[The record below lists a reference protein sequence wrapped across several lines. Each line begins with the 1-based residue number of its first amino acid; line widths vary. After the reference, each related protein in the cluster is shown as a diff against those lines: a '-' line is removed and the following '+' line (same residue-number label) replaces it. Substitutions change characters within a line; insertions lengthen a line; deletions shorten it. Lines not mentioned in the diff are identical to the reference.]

1 LVFPDSHRGRR
12 TVTIV
17 GGSFDDEFRRGLVF
31 FASVLLAPFILAAQ
45 EPDPA
50 QQPQTETHEAPA
62 PVPTGPP
69 VTVRGMV
76 SNAASGDP
84 LPRVL
89 VRIEGDADA
98 GVLTNGEG
106 RFEIPSVPVGPQT
119 FRLLKPGFHDRPY
132 ATEDVDYQADG
143 PAHSVLVAA
152 RMPDLNY
159 SLVPNGAI
167 HGYVELSTGDPA
179 QNIPVVLV
187 KQVIR
192 NGRAVWAQ
200 DANARTNGDGAYRF
214 AGLPEGVYAVYTQ
227 PALESE
233 PAITVVAP
241 ESAGKV
247 TRSGYPGVFYPNSRE
262 FSSAML
268 IRLSIGEQAQA
279 DLGLTLEPFQTVTAT
294 AFFPDGRQF
303 APKQGSESGSDTAFA
318 SAAVLDA
325 AGRRLPY
332 IGQFDEATHTIQ
344 ADLPDGI
351 YTLQVNVTAND
362 QNIAGAGAAETKA
375 SRRQVPFTG
384 FAEFSIEGHAVTNL
398 RIPLSAVP
406 SWPVH
411 LKTAQSAM
419 RPPQSTMMSGQ
430 GLQNMV
436 TISTADA
443 AGTPGSGGSDSATA
457 VESGP
462 NQLDLNGAG
471 FGPLWIDAQVNDRSL
486 CVGSFTAGGIN
497 LAREP
502 VNLNPSATPLP
513 MELTLRSDCA
523 TLTLELPP
531 ALSAFLPGEEPF
543 YTVYVV
549 PDFDTTA
556 NTPPMNIHPSSGGYL
571 NLDGLTPGNY
581 HVYVFDSPVRLEYRN
596 PAVLAALSNRGQWVT
611 LSPGMTAS
619 LVLEAPGR

>member
-1 LVFPDSHRGRR
+1 MNYGASGKNGSGENTLRLAGRLVFA
-12 TVTIV
+12 
-17 GGSFDDEFRRGLVF
+17 LL
-31 FASVLLAPFILAAQ
+31 LLAPAIAPAQ
-45 EPDPA
+45 DQDPA
-50 QQPQTETHEAPA
+50 QQPQSETQEAPA

-69 VTVRGMV
+69 VTVRGTV
-76 SNAASGDP
+76 SNTATGEP

-119 FRLLKPGFHDRPY
+119 IRLLKPGFHDRPY
-132 ATEDVDYQADG
+132 ATEDVDYHSEG
-143 PAHSVLVAA
+143 PAHSVLVAPQ
-152 RMPDLNY
+152 MPDLNY

-167 HGYVELSTGDPA
+167 HGYVELSTGDPG
-179 QNIPVVLV
+179 QDIPVVLV

-200 DANARTNGDGAYRF
+200 DANVRTNGDGSYRF

-227 PALESE
+227 PVLESE
-233 PAITVVAP
+233 PAITVVAAG
-241 ESAGKV
+241 SADKV
-247 TRSGYPGVFYPNSRE
+247 TRSGYPSVFFPNSRE

-279 DLGLTLEPFQTVTAT
+279 DLLLTLEPFQTVTAT

-303 APKQGSESGSDTAFA
+303 APKQGSDGSSDTAFV
-318 SAAVLDA
+318 SAALLDA

-332 IGQFDEATHTIQ
+332 TGQFDQATHTIQ

-351 YTLQVNVTAND
+351 YTLQVNVTTND
-362 QNIAGAGAAETKA
+362 PNIAGAAAAEPKA
-375 SRRQVPFTG
+375 GRKQVPFTG
-384 FAEFSIEGHAVTNL
+384 FAEFSVEGHAVTNL
-398 RIPLSAVP
+398 RIPLSHVP

-419 RPPQSTMMSGQ
+419 RPLQSAMMSSQ
-430 GLQNMV
+430 GLQNLV
-436 TISTADA
+436 TISTTDA
-443 AGTPGSGGSDSATA
+443 GQTPASGAGDSANSVA
-457 VESGP
+457 SGP

-471 FGPLWIDAQVNDRSL
+471 FGLLWMDAQVTDRSL
-486 CVGSFTAGGIN
+486 CVDSFTAGGIN

-502 VNLNPSATPLP
+502 LNLNPSATPLP
-513 MELTLRSDCA
+513 MELTLRADCA
-523 TLTLELPP
+523 TLTMELPP

-556 NTPPMNIHPSSGGYL
+556 DTPPMNVHPSSGGFL
-571 NLDGLTPGNY
+571 TLDGLTPGNY

-611 LSPGMTAS
+611 LSPGITTS
-619 LVLEAPGR
+619 LTLEVPGR

>member
-1 LVFPDSHRGRR
+1 MNYRAGGKNGSGENTLQQVGLIVFA
-12 TVTIV
+12 
-17 GGSFDDEFRRGLVF
+17 LL
-31 FASVLLAPFILAAQ
+31 LLAPDLAAAQ
-45 EPDPA
+45 DQDPA
-50 QQPQTETHEAPA
+50 QQPQTESQEVAA

-69 VTVRGMV
+69 VTVRGTV
-76 SNAASGDP
+76 SDAATGEP

-89 VRIEGDADA
+89 VRIEGEADA

-119 FRLLKPGFHDRPY
+119 VRLLKPGFHDRPY
-132 ATEDVDYQADG
+132 ATEDVDYQSDG
-143 PAHSVLVAA
+143 PAHSVLVAP

-159 SLVPNGAI
+159 SLVPNEAI
-167 HGYVELSTGDPA
+167 HGYVELSTGDPG
-179 QNIPVVLV
+179 QDIPVVLV

-200 DANARTNGDGAYRF
+200 DANVRTNGDGSYRF

-227 PALESE
+227 PVLESE
-233 PAITVVAP
+233 PAITVVAAG
-241 ESAGKV
+241 SADKV
-247 TRSGYPGVFYPNSRE
+247 TRSGYSSVFYPNSRE

-279 DLGLTLEPFQTVTAT
+279 DLSLTLEPFQTVTAT

-303 APKQGSESGSDTAFA
+303 APKQGSESGSATAFV

-332 IGQFDEATHTIQ
+332 TGQFDQATHTIQ

-351 YTLQVNVTAND
+351 YTLQVNVTTND
-362 QNIAGAGAAETKA
+362 PNIAGAGAAETKA
-375 SRRQVPFTG
+375 SRKQVPFTG

-398 RIPLSAVP
+398 RIPLSPVP

-419 RPPQSTMMSGQ
+419 RPPQSTMMAGQ

-436 TISTADA
+436 TISTTDA
-443 AGTPGSGGSDSATA
+443 GQAPASGASDSANS
-457 VESGP
+457 VVSGP
-462 NQLDLNGAG
+462 NQLDLNGTG

-486 CVGSFTAGGIN
+486 CVDSFTAGGIN

-502 VNLNPSATPLP
+502 LNLNPSATPLP

-556 NTPPMNIHPSSGGYL
+556 DTPPMNIHPSSGAYL
-571 NLDGLTPGNY
+571 TLDGLTPGNY

-596 PAVLAALSNRGQWVT
+596 PAVLAALSNRGQWLT
-611 LSPGMTAS
+611 LSSGLTTS
-619 LVLEAPGR
+619 LTLEVPGR